1 MTSKTSGSITTSQ
14 STTGKLSSVGS
25 SFMAS
30 AGSRSTSGGFDDG
43 ARYPD
48 GQILEAPNLR
58 TFTFI
63 ELKTATKN
71 FRPDSVLGEGGFGR
85 VYKGWV
91 DEKTM
96 APTRNGTGMVVAVK
110 KLNSESLQGYEEW
123 QVTKILPLILLVLNI
138 NDNNLGIEDA
148 KLISISLRS

>member
-1 MTSKTSGSITTSQ
+1 MGHGTQ
-14 STTGKLSSVGS
+14 L
-25 SFMAS
+25 
-30 AGSRSTSGGFDDG
+30 
-43 ARYPD
+43 
-48 GQILEAPNLR
+48 
-58 TFTFI
+58 TFTFV

-110 KLNSESLQGYEEW
+110 KLNSESMQGYEEW
-123 QVTKILPLILLVLNI
+123 QVKSSLLFLSFYI
-138 NDNNLGIEDA
+138 FYCI
-148 KLISISLRS
+148 KQQR